1 MVTPAT
7 AADADR
13 TEVNRDGRGDN
24 IDNGVVVVDTD
35 EEENEDVS
43 NNPSRSDVEGDEND
57 SEEEADDDEDEEDV
71 DLGDNDPSDG
81 SSTRLLLLIIRIE
94 SSTHVFGDILC
105 CGDGSRGVGF
115 NTTTSNSWSGQ
126 ILLSQTC
133 LVQLPY
139 QHSWLARVKACV
151 SKMRSPLATLTLFF
165 R

>member
-71 DLGDNDPSDG
+71 DLGDNDPSEGG
-81 SSTRLLLLIIRIE
+81 SITRLLLLIIRIE
-94 SSTHVFGDILC
+94 S
-105 CGDGSRGVGF
+105 
-115 NTTTSNSWSGQ
+115 
-126 ILLSQTC
+126 
-133 LVQLPY
+133 
-139 QHSWLARVKACV
+139 
-151 SKMRSPLATLTLFF
+151 
-165 R
+165 